1 MGPWAMGQN
10 SLPPSAVARVKAAVV
25 TLVPMVACLTVG
37 MFGVAN
43 STCGDSSRVDCDR
56 RGVVGKMSFQ
66 ARRTRNTWIMKKSA
80 VIHQKAHMPPQWHG
94 AWWAAVGVALP
105 RPRHGGAVPERAG
118 GPQADRWRP
127 LSSEG
132 SLNWTLRRYVP
143 DSSLRVWL
151 MRRVSGIGGATAPG
165 GRGGPSRAP
174 RWPAGAAGCIR
185 PVLIRERPNGVSRT
199 SGRAPG
205 YRASKNRQMEHLVQA
220 MVSLRGGVRRDSA
233 ITPRERA
240 DPEDLVLT
248 TLSNKAYV

>member
-1 MGPWAMGQN
+1 
-10 SLPPSAVARVKAAVV
+10 
-25 TLVPMVACLTVG
+25 
-37 MFGVAN
+37 
-43 STCGDSSRVDCDR
+43 
-56 RGVVGKMSFQ
+56 MSFQ

-94 AWWAAVGVALP
+94 AWRATVDVALP
-105 RPRHGGAVPERAG
+105 HPRHSGAVPERSG
-118 GPQADRWRP
+118 GPRADRWRP

-132 SLNWTLRRYVP
+132 VLNWTLRRYVP